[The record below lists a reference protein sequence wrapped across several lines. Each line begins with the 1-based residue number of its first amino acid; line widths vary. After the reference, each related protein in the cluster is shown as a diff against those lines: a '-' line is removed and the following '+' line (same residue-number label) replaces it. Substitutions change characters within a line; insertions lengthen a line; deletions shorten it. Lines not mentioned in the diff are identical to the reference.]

1 MNTRI
6 VATFVLAVASV
17 TGAQA
22 QTELP
27 NQWLDHQMKAA
38 KLVQGARGRNAANA
52 VNAATAATAANAAGA
67 KTAATP
73 EVANQGPAVLTQQMS
88 RPVANVANNSLATPK

>member
-17 TGAQA
+17 IGAQA

-27 NQWLDHQMKAA
+27 NQWLDQQMKAA
-38 KLVQGARGRNAANA
+38 KLDQGARGRNAASAANA
-52 VNAATAATAANAAGA
+52 VNAAGA

-73 EVANQGPAVLTQQMS
+73 EDGNQRPAVLTQQMS

>member
-6 VATFVLAVASV
+6 AATFVLAVASV

-38 KLVQGARGRNAANA
+38 KLDQGARGRNA
-52 VNAATAATAANAAGA
+52 VNAAGA